1 MNDINTKMIYLFLPI
16 ESGTGWG
23 TCGKYLSLELS
34 KICQVS
40 IVTVSQMKLENIG
53 DEIEWASL
61 MKIPRH
67 VVDMDAIDKTK
78 NYYIEGVSIRTL
90 NDFVLSPWLEHIRS
104 EKFIGYTFYFGY
116 PLSPQRRDSAAKL
129 DLIVAGSSF
138 CEKQLKRAGIDR
150 TKTIIQGI
158 NPIIFNPSNSS
169 KYLLKDRFVVF
180 SGGKFEYRKGN
191 DIVIRAFQIFSDKH
205 PDALLINSWFNMWDF
220 SLNTMAA
227 SGIIDYTFN
236 SKNYMESMINLY
248 KINGLNPAKVITLPM
263 KPSFQ
268 LPYLYKNTDIGL
280 FPNRCEGGTNLM
292 LMEYMACGKPVI
304 ASAQTGHAD
313 IIRHNNAFPIE
324 TYTDVKVKNGNPA
337 EYDGWVEPNID
348 EIVSLLEKAYDSK
361 EECNQKGEAAGQF
374 LATLTW
380 EKAAREF
387 YDTAMEYI

>member
-1 MNDINTKMIYLFLPI
+1 MIYLFLPI

-23 TCGKYLSLELS
+23 TCGKYLSLEFS
-34 KICQVS
+34 KISPVS
-40 IVTVSQMKLENIG
+40 IVTVSQMRLENIG

-67 VVDMDAIDKTK
+67 VVNMDAIDKTK

-104 EKFIGYTFYFGY
+104 EKIIGYTFYFGY

-180 SGGKFEYRKGN
+180 SGGKLEYRKGN

-205 PDALLINSWFNMWDF
+205 PDALLINSWFNLFDF

-227 SGIIDYTFN
+227 SGIIDFTFN
-236 SKNYMESMINLY
+236 DKNYMESMINLY

-268 LPYLYKNTDIGL
+268 MPYIYKNTDIGL

-380 EKAAREF
+380 EKTAREF
-387 YDTAMEYI
+387 YDTAREYT